1 MTSILKVDTIQDA
14 DGNNI
19 INESSN
25 TITVGAS
32 GDTVALGSGALQ
44 SNLLTPIFS
53 AYSNANQTGLTQG
66 AYSKITLNAE
76 YFDSDGAFDTSNYRF
91 TVPSGKAGKY
101 LILTRYGAK
110 TSANSGHA
118 IFGRIYKNGGAV
130 TEGGFQHVLN
140 NHYFSGNQ
148 DQIHSGFGFFDAS
161 VSDYFELYLQMNVQS
176 SGTWVALGA
185 WCSMTG
191 YRLGT

>member
-1 MTSILKVDTIQDA
+1 MSTLETNLVQPSTGTTLTL
-14 DGNNI
+14 
-19 INESSN
+19 
-25 TITVGAS
+25 GAS
-32 GDTVALGSGALQ
+32 GDTIALGSGALQ

-53 AYSNANQTGLTQG
+53 AYSNANQTSLTQG
-66 AYSKITLNAE
+66 AYTKITLNAE

-110 TSANSGHA
+110 GTSNAANA
-118 IFGRIYKNGGAV
+118 MYGRIYKNGGAV
-130 TEGGFQHVLN
+130 TEGGFQKVLN
-140 NHYFSGNQ
+140 GYYMSGNQ
-148 DQIHSGFGFFDAS
+148 DQIHSGYGFFDAS
-161 VSDYFELYLQMNVQS
+161 VSDYFELYLQMDVQS

-191 YRLGT
+191 YRVGT

>member
-1 MTSILKVDTIQDA
+1 MSKLET
-14 DGNNI
+14 
-19 INESSN
+19 N
-25 TITVGAS
+25 TI
-32 GDTVALGSGALQ
+32 DTVSGTTNLTIGSTNSSTVTFESGAATGHM
-44 SNLLTPIFS
+44 SPVFS

-66 AYSKITLNAE
+66 AYTKITLNAE
-76 YFDSDGAFDTSNYRF
+76 YFDSDGAFDVSNYRF

-110 TSANSGHA
+110 TSSNSGHA

-148 DQIHSGFGFFDAS
+148 DQIHSGYGFFDAS
-161 VSDYFELYLQMNVQS
+161 VGDYYELYLQMNVQS
-176 SGTWVALGA
+176 SGTWVALGS

-191 YRLGT
+191 YRLGA

>member
-1 MTSILKVDTIQDA
+1 MSKLET
-14 DGNNI
+14 
-19 INESSN
+19 N
-25 TITVGAS
+25 TI
-32 GDTVALGSGALQ
+32 DTVSGTTNLTIGSTNSSTVTFESGAATGHM
-44 SNLLTPIFS
+44 SPVFS

-66 AYSKITLNAE
+66 AYTKITLNAE

-118 IFGRIYKNGGAV
+118 IYGRVYKNGSAH

-140 NHYFSGNQ
+140 DHYFSGNQ